1 MSEVTTPPVP
11 PSPETV
17 HAVKAVLDARS
28 GDIAAKQKRQV
39 LLRVGLG
46 IVAFVVLIAVV
57 NVLTRGNFF
66 TAGNLTNVL
75 RQITYNAILAV
86 GQTFV
91 IITAGIDLSV
101 GSLIEL
107 TGVVMAQ
114 FANATGL
121 SGAVLVIV
129 TTIVG
134 VLVGA
139 FAGLVNALPV
149 VRLNLPPF
157 ITTLAMMLMA
167 RGLAFKL
174 SHGQPVPLTSN
185 AFNAL
190 GTDYAL
196 HDLLKPLGLP
206 GIPWA
211 VLVMLAV
218 VIVFAIVLGRT
229 RFGRYVLALG
239 GNEEAARLAGINV
252 RLVKTF
258 VYVISGGCAGLAGM
272 LLMARFSSGSPQ
284 TGIGSELQS
293 IAAVVVGGTSLMGGR
308 GSVIATFFGALLIG
322 VLNNVMNLLNIES
335 YTQDIVL
342 GAVILLAVMAEE
354 IRKRVFAR

>member
-1 MSEVTTPPVP
+1 MNPAEPPGESVREVKV
-11 PSPETV
+11 
-17 HAVKAVLDARS
+17 ALDARAA
-28 GDIAAKQKRQV
+28 DTLAKKKRRIALRTAIAA
-39 LLRVGLG
+39 
-46 IVAFVVLIAVV
+46 VAFLVLIVIV
-57 NVLTRGNFF
+57 NALTHGNFF

-101 GSLIEL
+101 GSLIQL

-114 FANATGL
+114 FANASGL
-121 SGAVLVIV
+121 DGPLLVIA

-134 VLVGA
+134 VAAGC
-139 FAGLVNALPV
+139 FAGLVNAVPV
-149 VRLNLPPF
+149 VRLNLPSF

-174 SHGQPVPLTSN
+174 AHGQPVPLKSN

-190 GTDYAL
+190 GTQYAL
-196 HDLLKPLGLP
+196 HDLLAPFGMP

-218 VIVFAIVLGRT
+218 VIVFAIVLNRT

-252 RLVKTF
+252 HMVKTF
-258 VYVISGGCAGLAGM
+258 VYVISGGCAGLAAM

-308 GSVIATFFGALLIG
+308 GSVVATFLGALLIG

-342 GAVILLAVMAEE
+342 GAVILLAVMVEE
-354 IRKRVFAR
+354 IRKRAFAR

>member
-1 MSEVTTPPVP
+1 MKQGLTRT
-11 PSPETV
+11 
-17 HAVKAVLDARS
+17 L
-28 GDIAAKQKRQV
+28 IAA
-39 LLRVGLG
+39 
-46 IVAFVVLIAVV
+46 VAFIALVVVV
-57 NVLTRGNFF
+57 NVLTHGNFL
-66 TAGNLTNVL
+66 TGGNLTNVL

-114 FANATGL
+114 FANASGL
-121 SGAVLVIV
+121 NGPVLVV
-129 TTIVG
+129 ATTFVG
-134 VLVGA
+134 ILVGA
-139 FAGLVNALPV
+139 LAGLVNALPV

-167 RGLAFKL
+167 RGLAFHL
-174 SHGQPVPLTSN
+174 SSGRPVPLNSD

-190 GTDYAL
+190 GTAYAL
-196 HDLLKPLGLP
+196 HDLVAPLGLP

-211 VLVMLAV
+211 VTVMVAV
-218 VIVFAIVLGRT
+218 VIVFAVVLNRT

-239 GNEEAARLAGINV
+239 GNEEAARLAGVNV
-252 RLVKTF
+252 GLVKTF
-258 VYVISGGCAGLAGM
+258 VYVISGGCAALAGM
-272 LLMARFSSGSPQ
+272 LLMARFQSGSPN

-308 GSVIATFFGALLIG
+308 GSVVATFFGALLIG
-322 VLNNVMNLLNIES
+322 VLNNVMNLIGIDS

-342 GAVILLAVMAEE
+342 GGVILLAVMAEA

>member
-1 MSEVTTPPVP
+1 MDQGD
-11 PSPETV
+11 
-17 HAVKAVLDARS
+17 LRS
-28 GDIAAKQKRQV
+28 ALEGGAAHVRKRRSRAA
-39 LLRVGLG
+39 LLRGAGVA
-46 IVAFVVLIAVV
+46 VAFVVLIVVV
-57 NVLTRGNFF
+57 NALTGGNFL

-75 RQITYNAILAV
+75 RQITYNAVVAV

-107 TGVVMAQ
+107 SGVVMAQ
-114 FANATGL
+114 FANASHLDGP
-121 SGAVLVIV
+121 AVVV
-129 TTIVG
+129 ATTAVG
-134 VLVGA
+134 IAVGCL
-139 FAGLVNALPV
+139 AGLVNALPV

-174 SHGQPVPLTSN
+174 AHGQPVPLATG
-185 AFNAL
+185 AFKPL
-190 GTDYAL
+190 GTEYAL
-196 HDLLKPLGLP
+196 HDALAPFGLP

-211 VLVMLAV
+211 VLVMLVVVATFAV
-218 VIVFAIVLGRT
+218 ILTRT

-239 GNEEAARLAGINV
+239 GNEEAARLAGIAV
-252 RLVKTF
+252 GRTKTL
-258 VYVISGGCAGLAGM
+258 VYVISGGCAALAGM

-284 TGIGSELQS
+284 TGIGTELQS

-308 GSVIATFFGALLIG
+308 GSVVNTFFGALLIG

>member
-1 MSEVTTPPVP
+1 MSAEIPGNPPVEP
-11 PSPETV
+11 PHHVQAALDVSAGDAAAKANRTKLV
-17 HAVKAVLDARS
+17 RTGIAVL
-28 GDIAAKQKRQV
+28 
-39 LLRVGLG
+39 
-46 IVAFVVLIAVV
+46 AFIVLIVIV
-57 NVLTRGNFF
+57 NVLTSGNFV
-66 TAGNLTNVL
+66 TPGNLTNVL

-101 GSLIEL
+101 GSLIQL

-114 FANATGL
+114 FANACGL
-121 SGAVLVIV
+121 SGALLVIA

-134 VLVGA
+134 VLVGCA
-139 FAGLVNALPV
+139 AGLVNALPV

-167 RGLAFKL
+167 RGLAFNL
-174 SHGQPVPLTSN
+174 SNGKPVPLNSS
-185 AFNAL
+185 AFDAL
-190 GTDYAL
+190 GTQYAL
-196 HDLLKPLGLP
+196 HGLLAPLGLP

-211 VLVMLAV
+211 VMFMIV
-218 VIVFAIVLGRT
+218 VVVVFAIVLNRA
-229 RFGRYVLALG
+229 RFGRYVLAIG

-252 RLVKTF
+252 RLVKTM

-272 LLMARFSSGSPQ
+272 LLMARFASGSPQ
-284 TGIGSELQS
+284 TGVGSELQS

-308 GSVIATFFGALLIG
+308 GSVVATFFGALLIG
-322 VLNNVMNLLNIES
+322 VLNNVMNLLNIQS

>member
-1 MSEVTTPPVP
+1 MTTE
-11 PSPETV
+11 SQD
-17 HAVKAVLDARS
+17 VKAALDASSDHGRAKRS
-28 GDIAAKQKRQV
+28 RNGV
-39 LLRVGLG
+39 LRAVVAT
-46 IVAFVVLIAVV
+46 VAFLALIVVVD
-57 NVLTRGNFF
+57 FF
-66 TAGNLTNVL
+66 SHGDFLTAGNLTNVL

-114 FANATGL
+114 FANASGL
-121 SGAVLVIV
+121 DGPLLVIATAV
-129 TTIVG
+129 VG
-134 VLVGA
+134 VLVGCC
-139 FAGLVNALPV
+139 AGLVNALPV

-174 SHGQPVPLTSN
+174 SHGQPVPLASS
-185 AFNAL
+185 AFDAL
-190 GTDYAL
+190 GTDYAF
-196 HDLLKPLGLP
+196 HDLLAPLGLP

-211 VLVMLAV
+211 VMVMLSV
-218 VIVFAIVLGRT
+218 VIVFAVVLNRT

-252 RLVKTF
+252 RVVKTF
-258 VYVISGGCAGLAGM
+258 VYVISGGCAGIAGM
-272 LLMARFSSGSPQ
+272 LLMARFASGSPQ

-308 GSVIATFFGALLIG
+308 GSVVSTFFGALLIG
-322 VLNNVMNLLNIES
+322 VLNNVMNLVNVES

>member
-1 MSEVTTPPVP
+1 MSEV
-11 PSPETV
+11 
-17 HAVKAVLDARS
+17 KAALDAHA
-28 GDIAAKQKRQV
+28 GDAQAKKRRQS
-39 LLRVGLG
+39 LLRTGLAIVGF
-46 IVAFVVLIAVV
+46 IVLIVVV
-57 NVLTRGNFF
+57 NVLTQGDFF

-75 RQITYNAILAV
+75 RQITYNAILSV

-101 GSLIEL
+101 GSLIQL

-114 FANATGL
+114 FANASGL
-121 SGAVLVIV
+121 GGPLLVIV

-134 VLVGA
+134 IAVGCC
-139 FAGLVNALPV
+139 AGLINALPV

-167 RGLAFKL
+167 RGLAFRL
-174 SHGQPVPLTSN
+174 SNGQPVPLKST
-185 AFNAL
+185 AFDAL
-190 GTDYAL
+190 GTQYAL
-196 HDLLKPLGLP
+196 HDLLAPLGMP

-211 VLVMLAV
+211 VLVMLTV
-218 VIVFAIVLGRT
+218 VIVFAIVLTRT

-258 VYVISGGCAGLAGM
+258 VYVISGGCAALAGM

-284 TGIGSELQS
+284 TGVGSELQS

-308 GSVIATFFGALLIG
+308 GSVVASFFGALLIG

-342 GAVILLAVMAEE
+342 GAVILLAVIGEE
-354 IRKRVFAR
+354 VRKRIFAR

>member
-1 MSEVTTPPVP
+1 MTA
-11 PSPETV
+11 PEQA
-17 HAVKAVLDARS
+17 HEVKAVLDEQAGLAR
-28 GDIAAKQKRQV
+28 AKQKRV
-39 LLRVGLG
+39 ALIRTL
-46 IVAFVVLIAVV
+46 IVAVAFLVLMAIV
-57 NVLTRGNFF
+57 NVLTHGNFL

-101 GSLIEL
+101 GSLVEL

-114 FANATGL
+114 SADASGLTGPAVVIATT
-121 SGAVLVIV
+121 V
-129 TTIVG
+129 VG
-134 VLVGA
+134 VAVGA

-174 SHGQPVPLTSN
+174 AHGQPVPLATD
-185 AFNAL
+185 AFKPL
-190 GTDYAL
+190 GTEYAL
-196 HDLLKPLGLP
+196 HDLLAPLGLP

-211 VLVMLAV
+211 VIVMLAV
-218 VIVFAIVLGRT
+218 VVFFAVLLTRT

-252 RLVKTF
+252 AYVKTM
-258 VYVISGGCAGLAGM
+258 VYVISGGCAALAGM

-284 TGIGSELQS
+284 TGIGSELQERARDRRHLVDGQAGQRREYVLQG
-293 IAAVVVGGTSLMGGR
+293 AAD
-308 GSVIATFFGALLIG
+308 SV
-322 VLNNVMNLLNIES
+322 
-335 YTQDIVL
+335 
-342 GAVILLAVMAEE
+342 
-354 IRKRVFAR
+354 

>member
-1 MSEVTTPPVP
+1 MSEPA
-11 PSPETV
+11 
-17 HAVKAVLDARS
+17 AVKAQLEVRADDA
-28 GDIAAKQKRQV
+28 QKRRQRNALIRTAIV
-39 LLRVGLG
+39 A
-46 IVAFVVLIAVV
+46 VAFVALIVVV
-57 NVLTRGNFF
+57 NVLTHGNFL

-114 FANATGL
+114 FANASGL
-121 SGAVLVIV
+121 GGPAVVIA
-129 TTIVG
+129 TT
-134 VLVGA
+134 LVGIA
-139 FAGLVNALPV
+139 VGCAAGFINAVPV

-174 SHGQPVPLTSN
+174 AHGQPVPLNTD
-185 AFNAL
+185 AFKPL
-190 GTDYAL
+190 GTEYAL
-196 HDLLKPLGLP
+196 HDLLAPLGLP

-218 VIVFAIVLGRT
+218 VAVFAVLLTRT
-229 RFGRYVLALG
+229 RFGRYVLAIG
-239 GNEEAARLAGINV
+239 GNEEAARLAGIDV
-252 RLVKTF
+252 RLVKAL
-258 VYVISGGCAGLAGM
+258 VYVISGGCAALAGM

-308 GSVIATFFGALLIG
+308 GSVVNTFFGALLIG

-342 GAVILLAVMAEE
+342 GAVILLAVIAEE
-354 IRKRVFAR
+354 IRKRVFAK

>member
-1 MSEVTTPPVP
+1 MNPVEPPGE
-11 PSPETV
+11 SV
-17 HAVKAVLDARS
+17 HEVKAALDARA
-28 GDIAAKQKRQV
+28 GDAQSKKTRQV
-39 LLRVGLG
+39 ALRTG
-46 IVAFVVLIAVV
+46 IAVVAFVALIVVV
-57 NVLTRGNFF
+57 NVLTNGNFF

-101 GSLIEL
+101 GSLIQL

-114 FANATGL
+114 FANASGL
-121 SGAVLVIV
+121 SGPVLVIA
-129 TTIVG
+129 TTTVG
-134 VLVGA
+134 VAVGCC
-139 FAGLVNALPV
+139 AGLVNALPV

-174 SHGQPVPLTSN
+174 AHGQPVPLKSN
-185 AFNAL
+185 AFDAL
-190 GTDYAL
+190 GTQYAL
-196 HDLLKPLGLP
+196 HDLLAPLGMP

-211 VLVMLAV
+211 VLVMLIV
-218 VIVFAIVLGRT
+218 VIAFAIVLTRT
-229 RFGRYVLALG
+229 RFGRYVLAIG

-252 RLVKTF
+252 RLVKTM
-258 VYVISGGCAGLAGM
+258 VYVISGGCAALAGM

-284 TGIGSELQS
+284 TGVGSELQS

-308 GSVIATFFGALLIG
+308 GSVVATFFGALLIG

-342 GAVILLAVMAEE
+342 GGVILLAVMAEE

>member
-1 MSEVTTPPVP
+1 VKEVDPVTG
-11 PSPETV
+11 SAGEV
-17 HAVKAVLDARS
+17 RAALDARA
-28 GDIAAKQKRQV
+28 GDARAKQSRQGALRIGIAA
-39 LLRVGLG
+39 
-46 IVAFVVLIAVV
+46 VAFIVLIVVV
-57 NVLTRGNFF
+57 NALTHGNFF

-114 FANATGL
+114 FANASGL
-121 SGAVLVIV
+121 DGPLLVIA
-129 TTIVG
+129 TTFVG
-134 VLVGA
+134 VLVGCA
-139 FAGLVNALPV
+139 AGLVNAAPV

-174 SHGQPVPLTSN
+174 AHGQPVPLKSN
-185 AFNAL
+185 AFDAL
-190 GTDYAL
+190 GTQYAL
-196 HDLLKPLGLP
+196 HDLLAPLGLP

-218 VIVFAIVLGRT
+218 VIVFAIVLTRT

-252 RLVKTF
+252 RLVKTL
-258 VYVISGGCAGLAGM
+258 VYVISGGCAALAGM

-308 GSVIATFFGALLIG
+308 GSVVATFFGALLIG

-342 GAVILLAVMAEE
+342 GGVILLAVMAEE